1 MLLVVAVIPLT
12 CWFET
17 MAGPAH
23 PPTEPAHPAA
33 GWRWRLRALVAEMR
47 HMPDWVRRNPLRS
60 ALACSSLLLLG
71 VALVMACIYLAP
83 VTARQVTT
91 ISQALEAL
99 DAGDYPQ
106 ARELA
111 LRVRSN
117 RELLYHEMAGPYYV
131 LGLVLAHDARQHWNR
146 DEQQLLYLVAAKY
159 LQEASDREFPTG
171 REAEGNFQLGRC
183 WRLAGENAKALAPL
197 HKALELDTPQ
207 QVEAHRFL
215 AEAYMALDPPQLQ
228 KALQHNHD
236 FLAAKRLSPLDRQ
249 EGQLRESHIRLAL
262 NDLQGCE
269 ESLAKIPAATVL
281 AAEVSVL
288 RGRVLLREGDLLRD
302 ASPPR
307 EAEAQAK
314 YQQALQTLRSTPNR
328 DNLEQG
334 PPPAAQ
340 YLLGV
345 ALDRLGDKNA
355 AETQFGRI
363 RRIYSTSPEKLPA
376 SIREADL
383 LAHRE
388 AYAEAVQLARKTL
401 EEAEGLST
409 NPNPWMTVAEIQ
421 RRIGQLHQ
429 TLIENEQFDHALEL
443 AKGPAGWIPQW
454 QLTLWQAECH
464 EARAAT
470 YEQEAARSTLEKR
483 TSLGAKARAD
493 RRAAGTEYARLAVLR
508 ETTRD
513 YTEDLW
519 RSAQQ
524 NFAGQNYTQ
533 CAAMV
538 RKYLRNE
545 SKNRRPDAILLL
557 GESLLALDEV
567 DSALECLSECFLS
580 FPKHPATYRARVV
593 AAQAYAEKGR
603 LADAKVLLAANVES
617 DELSPR
623 SAEWR
628 DALFLLG
635 KLYYR
640 EGLEWEA
647 KSRQTGIDGDD
658 LDVARAA
665 LSDLEKSHES
675 LRRAIDNLQRATQR
689 YPDAEQARESQFLL
703 ADAYRQAAKW
713 PRKRLRL
720 VAIEA
725 MRAAIAR
732 QAQLDLQAAVDHFD
746 ELIRQ
751 LGEIQESPNHTLL
764 DKRLLRNSYF
774 ARADALFDLGRYDDA
789 IKAYSAATNRYQNQP
804 ESLEAFVQ
812 LAACYRILDK
822 TDEARGTLEQAKIML
837 SRMKE
842 DADFTEATPYTRD
855 EWNQLLTWLATL

>member
-1 MLLVVAVIPLT
+1 
-12 CWFET
+12 
-17 MAGPAH
+17 
-23 PPTEPAHPAA
+23 
-33 GWRWRLRALVAEMR
+33 
-47 HMPDWVRRNPLRS
+47 
-60 ALACSSLLLLG
+60 
-71 VALVMACIYLAP
+71 
-83 VTARQVTT
+83 
-91 ISQALEAL
+91 
-99 DAGDYPQ
+99 
-106 ARELA
+106 
-111 LRVRSN
+111 
-117 RELLYHEMAGPYYV
+117 
-131 LGLVLAHDARQHWNR
+131 
-146 DEQQLLYLVAAKY
+146 
-159 LQEASDREFPTG
+159 
-171 REAEGNFQLGRC
+171 
-183 WRLAGENAKALAPL
+183 
-197 HKALELDTPQ
+197 
-207 QVEAHRFL
+207 
-215 AEAYMALDPPQLQ
+215 
-228 KALQHNHD
+228 
-236 FLAAKRLSPLDRQ
+236 
-249 EGQLRESHIRLAL
+249 
-262 NDLQGCE
+262 
-269 ESLAKIPAATVL
+269 
-281 AAEVSVL
+281 
-288 RGRVLLREGDLLRD
+288 
-302 ASPPR
+302 
-307 EAEAQAK
+307 
-314 YQQALQTLRSTPNR
+314 
-328 DNLEQG
+328 
-334 PPPAAQ
+334 
-340 YLLGV
+340 
-345 ALDRLGDKNA
+345 
-355 AETQFGRI
+355 
-363 RRIYSTSPEKLPA
+363 
-376 SIREADL
+376 
-383 LAHRE
+383 
-388 AYAEAVQLARKTL
+388 
-401 EEAEGLST
+401 
-409 NPNPWMTVAEIQ
+409 
-421 RRIGQLHQ
+421 
-429 TLIENEQFDHALEL
+429 
-443 AKGPAGWIPQW
+443 
-454 QLTLWQAECH
+454 
-464 EARAAT
+464 
-470 YEQEAARSTLEKR
+470 
-483 TSLGAKARAD
+483 
-493 RRAAGTEYARLAVLR
+493 VLR

-647 KSRQTGIDGDD
+647 KSRQAGIDGDD